1 MYGTVPAWERCVP
14 SEDPVERGEE
24 RRVRPTQRD
33 ELPVEQLIQNFDY
46 LQSFKLTSQCS
57 KDYARY

>member
-1 MYGTVPAWERCVP
+1 MFEE
-14 SEDPVERGEE
+14 SGEE